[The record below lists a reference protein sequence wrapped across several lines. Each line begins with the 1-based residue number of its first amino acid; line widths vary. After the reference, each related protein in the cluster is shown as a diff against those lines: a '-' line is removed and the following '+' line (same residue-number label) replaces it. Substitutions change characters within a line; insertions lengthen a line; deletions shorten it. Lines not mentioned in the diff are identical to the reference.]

1 MRPDCWEGGTS
12 GAVELSHEP
21 LPDRKSHPG
30 PPGMLYGLARYGKH
44 TGSAADANLTKSEK
58 STDQS
63 SARPAGREQTSLRK
77 WMRRLLVAL
86 AIVLLAPF
94 VLVLA
99 YIVIPPPVSSLMLW
113 RMVQGQ
119 GITRYWTPLEQ
130 FSPNLVDAVLSSE
143 DGRFCLHQG
152 VDWQAVEIVLD
163 DLIDGGN
170 PRGAST
176 LTMQTVKNLFL
187 WPSRS
192 YLRKALEI
200 PLALYADLFWSKRRI
215 AEIYLNVAEWGP
227 GLYGAEA
234 AARRYFGK
242 TAARLSMRE
251 ASLLATALPNPLA
264 RNPRQPSAAHAR
276 LARTVEARARKSAG
290 LFSCV
295 GNR

>member
-1 MRPDCWEGGTS
+1 
-12 GAVELSHEP
+12 
-21 LPDRKSHPG
+21 
-30 PPGMLYGLARYGKH
+30 
-44 TGSAADANLTKSEK
+44 
-58 STDQS
+58 
-63 SARPAGREQTSLRK
+63 
-77 WMRRLLVAL
+77 MRRLLV
-86 AIVLLAPF
+86 VLVILLVAPF
-94 VLVLA
+94 VLVPA
-99 YIVIPPPVSSLMLW
+99 YIVVPPPVTNLMLW
-113 RMVQGQ
+113 RLVQGQ
-119 GITRYWTPLEQ
+119 GITRHWTPIEQ
-130 FSPNLVDAVLSSE
+130 FSPNLINAVLSSE
-143 DGRFCLHQG
+143 DGRFCLHWG
-152 VDWQAVEIVLD
+152 VDWQAVEIVID

-192 YLRKALEI
+192 YLRKGLEI
-200 PLALYADLFWSKRRI
+200 PLALYADLIWSKRRI

-251 ASLLATALPNPLA
+251 ASLLATALPNPLV
-264 RNPRQPSAAHAR
+264 RNPRRPGAAHMR

-295 GNR
+295 TDR

>member
-1 MRPDCWEGGTS
+1 MARSD
-12 GAVELSHEP
+12 
-21 LPDRKSHPG
+21 KS
-30 PPGMLYGLARYGKH
+30 
-44 TGSAADANLTKSEK
+44 S
-58 STDQS
+58 DQS
-63 SARPAGREQTSLRK
+63 SARPAGRERTRLRK
-77 WMRRLLVAL
+77 WMRRLLVVL
-86 AIVLLAPF
+86 VIVLLAPF
-94 VLVLA
+94 ILVPA
-99 YIVIPPPVSSLMLW
+99 YMVVPPPISSLMVW
-113 RMVQGQ
+113 RMAQGY
-119 GITRYWTPLEQ
+119 GINRYWTPIEQ
-130 FSPNLVDAVLSSE
+130 FSPNLIDAVLSSE

-215 AEIYLNVAEWGP
+215 VEIYLNVAEWGP

-264 RNPRQPSAAHAR
+264 RNPRQPGAAHTR
-276 LARTVEARARKSAG
+276 LARILEARARKSAG